1 VVFDAV
7 PGSPPREQLHI
18 DADDTHVALHGD
30 RVLVKLNANRRD
42 RQRRRRLGTGTVVRV
57 VERPGR

>member
-30 RVLVKLNANRRD
+30 RVLIK
-42 RQRRRRLGTGTVVRV
+42 QR
-57 VERPGR
+57 